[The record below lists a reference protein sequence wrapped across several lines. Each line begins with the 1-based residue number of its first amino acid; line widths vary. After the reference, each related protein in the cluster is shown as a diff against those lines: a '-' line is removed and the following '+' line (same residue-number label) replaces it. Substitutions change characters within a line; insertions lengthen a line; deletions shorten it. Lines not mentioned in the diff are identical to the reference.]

1 MAYEL
6 EFHAAALK
14 EWQNLDN
21 SVRLFLKKKLEKRL
35 ENPRIDSARLHGD
48 LQHCYKIKNDK
59 TGHRLV
65 YQVIDDQVIDDQV
78 IVYVI
83 SVDKRD
89 DLMAYRLAVQ
99 RINN

>member
-6 EFHAAALK
+6 EFHVAALK
-14 EWQNLDN
+14 EWQRLDN
-21 SVRLFLKKKLEKRL
+21 SVRQLLKKKLEKRL
-35 ENPRIDSARLHGD
+35 ENPHIEGSRLHGD

-65 YQVIDDQVIDDQV
+65 YQVIDDQVI
-78 IVYVI
+78 VYVI
-83 SVDKRD
+83 LVDKRD
-89 DLMAYRLAVQ
+89 DLTAYRLAVQ

>member
-1 MAYEL
+1 VAYEL

-21 SVRLFLKKKLEKRL
+21 SVRLFLKKKLERRL
-35 ENPRIDSARLHGD
+35 ENPHINSARLHGD

-65 YQVIDDQVIDDQV
+65 YQVIDDQVI
-78 IVYVI
+78 VYVI

-89 DLMAYRLAVQ
+89 GLEAYRLVAQ

>member
-1 MAYEL
+1 VAYEL

-35 ENPRIDSARLHGD
+35 QNPRIESSRLPGD

-65 YQVIDDQVIDDQV
+65 YQVIDNRV
-78 IVYVI
+78 IVFVL
-83 SVDKRD
+83 SVDKRE
-89 DLMAYRLAVQ
+89 DLMACMLAAG
-99 RINN
+99 RIQ

>member
-1 MAYEL
+1 MSYEL
-6 EFHAAALK
+6 EFHPAALK
-14 EWQNLDN
+14 EWQSLDK

-48 LQHCYKIKNDK
+48 LQHCYKIKSDK

-65 YQVIDDQVIDDQV
+65 YQVIDDRI
-78 IVYVI
+78 IVFVL

-89 DLMAYRLAVQ
+89 DLKAYRLAAQ

>member
-1 MAYEL
+1 VAYEL

-35 ENPRIDSARLHGD
+35 EDPHIDSARLHGN

-65 YQVIDDQVIDDQV
+65 YQVIDDQVIV
-78 IVYVI
+78 FVI

-89 DLMAYRLAVQ
+89 DLEAYRLAAQ

>member
-6 EFHAAALK
+6 AFHAAALK
-14 EWQNLDN
+14 EWQSLDN
-21 SVRLFLKKKLEKRL
+21 SVRLFLKRKLEKRL
-35 ENPRIDSARLHGD
+35 ENPHINSARLNGD

-65 YQVIDDQVIDDQV
+65 YQVIDDQVI
-78 IVYVI
+78 VYVI

-89 DLMAYRLAVQ
+89 DLMAYRLAAQ

>member
-35 ENPRIDSARLHGD
+35 EDPRIDSARLHGN

-65 YQVIDDQVIDDQV
+65 YQVIDDQVI
-78 IVYVI
+78 VYVI
-83 SVDKRD
+83 SIDKRD
-89 DLMAYRLAVQ
+89 GLEAYRLAAQ

>member
-21 SVRLFLKKKLEKRL
+21 SVRLYLKKKLEKRL
-35 ENPRIDSARLHGD
+35 EDPRIDSARLHGN

-65 YQVIDDQVIDDQV
+65 YQVIDDQVI
-78 IVYVI
+78 VYVI
-83 SVDKRD
+83 SIDKRD
-89 DLMAYRLAVQ
+89 GLEAYRLAAQ

>member
-1 MAYEL
+1 VAYEL

-35 ENPRIDSARLHGD
+35 EDPRIDSARLHGN

-65 YQVIDDQVIDDQV
+65 YQVIDDQVI
-78 IVYVI
+78 VYVI
-83 SVDKRD
+83 SIDKRD
-89 DLMAYRLAVQ
+89 GLEAYRLAAQ

>member
-1 MAYEL
+1 VAYEL

-21 SVRLFLKKKLEKRL
+21 SVRLFLRKKLEKRL

-48 LQHCYKIKNDK
+48 LQHCYKIKSDK

-65 YQVIDDQVIDDQV
+65 YQVIDDQI

-83 SVDKRD
+83 AVDKRD

>member
-1 MAYEL
+1 VAYEL

-48 LQHCYKIKNDK
+48 LLHCYKIKNDK

-65 YQVIDDQVIDDQV
+65 YQVIDDQV

-89 DLMAYRLAVQ
+89 DLMAYRLAAQ

>member
-35 ENPRIDSARLHGD
+35 QNPRINSARLHGD

-59 TGHRLV
+59 SGHRLV
-65 YQVIDDQVIDDQV
+65 YQVIDDRV
-78 IVYVI
+78 IVYVL
-83 SVDKRD
+83 SVDKRE
-89 DLMAYRLAVQ
+89 DLMAYMLAAG
-99 RINN
+99 RIR

>member
-21 SVRLFLKKKLEKRL
+21 SVRIFLKKKLEKRL
-35 ENPRIDSARLHGD
+35 QNPRIKSARLHGD
-48 LQHCYKIKNDK
+48 LQHCYKFKNDK

-65 YQVIDDQVIDDQV
+65 YQVIDDRV
-78 IVYVI
+78 IVFVL
-83 SVDKRD
+83 SVDKRE
-89 DLMAYRLAVQ
+89 DLMAYMLAAG
-99 RINN
+99 RIQ

>member
-1 MAYEL
+1 VAYEL

-14 EWQNLDN
+14 EWQSLDN

-35 ENPRIDSARLHGD
+35 QNPRINSARLHGD

-65 YQVIDDQVIDDQV
+65 YQVIDDRVM
-78 IVYVI
+78 VYVL
-83 SVDKRD
+83 SVDKRE
-89 DLMAYRLAVQ
+89 DLMAYMLAAG
-99 RINN
+99 RIQ

>member
-6 EFHAAALK
+6 EFHADALK
-14 EWQNLDN
+14 EWQSL
-21 SVRLFLKKKLEKRL
+21 V
-35 ENPRIDSARLHGD
+35 
-48 LQHCYKIKNDK
+48 K

-65 YQVIDDQVIDDQV
+65 YQVIDDQV

-89 DLMAYRLAVQ
+89 DLMAYRLAAQ

>member
-1 MAYEL
+1 VTYEL

-35 ENPRIDSARLHGD
+35 ENPRIDSARLYGD

-65 YQVIDDQVIDDQV
+65 YQVIDDQVI
-78 IVYVI
+78 VYVI

-89 DLMAYRLAVQ
+89 DLMAYRLAAQ

>member
-14 EWQNLDN
+14 EWQSLDN

-35 ENPRIDSARLHGD
+35 QNPRINSARLHGD

-65 YQVIDDQVIDDQV
+65 YQVIDDRVM
-78 IVYVI
+78 VYVL
-83 SVDKRD
+83 SVDKRE
-89 DLMAYRLAVQ
+89 DLMAYMLAAG
-99 RINN
+99 RIQ

>member
-1 MAYEL
+1 LAYEL
-6 EFHAAALK
+6 EFHPAALK
-14 EWQNLDN
+14 EWQGLDN
-21 SVRLFLKKKLEKRL
+21 SVRLLLKKKLETRL
-35 ENPRIDSARLHGD
+35 KNPHVESSRLHGD

-65 YQVIDDQVIDDQV
+65 YQVIDDQVI
-78 IVYVI
+78 VYVI

-89 DLMAYRLAVQ
+89 DLKAYRLAAQ

>member
-1 MAYEL
+1 VAYEL

-35 ENPRIDSARLHGD
+35 QNPRINSARLHGD

-65 YQVIDDQVIDDQV
+65 YQVIDDRV
-78 IVYVI
+78 IVFVL
-83 SVDKRD
+83 SVDKRE
-89 DLMAYRLAVQ
+89 DLMAYMLAAG
-99 RINN
+99 RIQ

>member
-6 EFHAAALK
+6 EFHPAALN
-14 EWQNLDN
+14 EWQGLDN
-21 SVRLFLKKKLEKRL
+21 SVRLLLKKKLETRL
-35 ENPRIDSARLHGD
+35 KNPHVDSARLHGD

-65 YQVIDDQVIDDQV
+65 YQVIDNRI
-78 IVYVI
+78 IVFVLSI
-83 SVDKRD
+83 DKRD
-89 DLMAYRLAVQ
+89 DLMAYRLAAQ

>member
-35 ENPRIDSARLHGD
+35 QNPRINSARLHGD

-65 YQVIDDQVIDDQV
+65 SQVIDDRV
-78 IVYVI
+78 IVFVL
-83 SVDKRD
+83 SVDKRE
-89 DLMAYRLAVQ
+89 DLMAYMLAAG
-99 RINN
+99 RIL

>member
-6 EFHAAALK
+6 EFHPAALK

-21 SVRLFLKKKLEKRL
+21 SVRIFLKKKIEKRL
-35 ENPRIDSARLHGD
+35 QNPRINSARLHGD

-65 YQVIDDQVIDDQV
+65 YQVIDDRV
-78 IVYVI
+78 IVFVL
-83 SVDKRD
+83 SVDKRE
-89 DLMAYRLAVQ
+89 DLMAYMLAAGRVQ
-99 RINN
+99 